1 MLLDVMSEAKVV
13 RSNLREVRR
22 RGLSLGRILRSKEKA
37 MADAAFRLSRI
48 SLAAVERI
56 SVIGNSE

>member
-13 RSNLREVRR
+13 SSLREVRR

-37 MADAAFRLSRI
+37 IQQGTEPRPT
-48 SLAAVERI
+48 
-56 SVIGNSE
+56 